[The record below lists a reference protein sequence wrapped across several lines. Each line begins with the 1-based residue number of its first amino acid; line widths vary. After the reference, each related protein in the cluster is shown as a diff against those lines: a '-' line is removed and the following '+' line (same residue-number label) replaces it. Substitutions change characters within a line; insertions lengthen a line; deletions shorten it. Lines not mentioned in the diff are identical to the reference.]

1 MIVLWQIIIYRLI
14 FRQVAWYFFFFR
26 SYFDNFVCK
35 SSLLLGLRFFHSVVT
50 FFCKSV
56 VIFYNWQ
63 GSWIKRFSVKF
74 RLNEWS
80 TKATW
85 LLNNVLDC
93 LLFFRSSNPSHTFFY
108 TVYQIVERYNLSLTN
123 RLIGPWNL
131 VN

>member
-1 MIVLWQIIIYRLI
+1 MFWQIIIYRLI

-35 SSLLLGLRFFHSVVT
+35 SSLLLGLRFFHSVVI
-50 FFCKSV
+50 FFANQWSF
-56 VIFYNWQ
+56 FYNWQ

-93 LLFFRSSNPSHTFFY
+93 LLFFDPQTPRIRFLYCVPNSRTIESFLDK
-108 TVYQIVERYNLSLTN
+108 QINWSLKF
-123 RLIGPWNL
+123 G
-131 VN
+131 